1 MAMHTAAATDNI
13 PSRTFETVLT
23 ARATHAQLQN
33 IWAEMGEVDALSS
46 PGPTR
51 AVDVTLSN
59 GQRIS
64 LVFHERKDI
73 IEILAAPSASVEAG
87 LADLL
92 AVLKIS
98 PEAILWTHAKIGRPA
113 MVGSPE

>member
-1 MAMHTAAATDNI
+1 
-13 PSRTFETVLT
+13 
-23 ARATHAQLQN
+23 
-33 IWAEMGEVDALSS
+33 MGEVDALSS

-51 AVDVTLSN
+51 SMNVVLSN
-59 GQRIS
+59 GQRAS
-64 LVFHERKDI
+64 VVFHERKDI
-73 IEILAAPSASVEAG
+73 LEILATPNASVEAG

-98 PEAILWTHAKIGRPA
+98 PEAILWTHANVGRPA